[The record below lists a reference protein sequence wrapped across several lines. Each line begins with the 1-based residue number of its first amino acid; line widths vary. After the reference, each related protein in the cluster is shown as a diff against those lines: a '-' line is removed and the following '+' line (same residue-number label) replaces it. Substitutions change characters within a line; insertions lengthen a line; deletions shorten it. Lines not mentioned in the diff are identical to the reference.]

1 MIYLPKKVNTLVPHV
16 KALNHH
22 WEGKI
27 QLLALFSPQ
36 STVLAHLK
44 RRVQNV
50 KGYEKKKTKRSGL
63 ENKGCEFGDKEV
75 EELHAQLLKEV
86 QSKKKNYAAI
96 KEIQENSFEIRR
108 REIHEK
114 TSDKCVV
121 GDIAAD
127 YPFFQIHECIV
138 SITISDLY

>member
-1 MIYLPKKVNTLVPHV
+1 MT
-16 KALNHH
+16 
-22 WEGKI
+22 
-27 QLLALFSPQ
+27 FFFPQ
-36 STVLAHLK
+36 STVLVQLK

-75 EELHAQLLKEV
+75 EELHAQLLKEI
-86 QSKKKNYAAI
+86 QSKKKNYDAI

-108 REIHEK
+108 RDIQEK
-114 TSDKCVV
+114 VSEKCVV
-121 GDIAAD
+121 ADIAAD

-138 SITISDLY
+138 SITFSHLYVMFKN

>member
-1 MIYLPKKVNTLVPHV
+1 MTF
-16 KALNHH
+16 
-22 WEGKI
+22 
-27 QLLALFSPQ
+27 FSPQ
-36 STVLAHLK
+36 STVLVQLK

-63 ENKGCEFGDKEV
+63 EKNGCEFGDKEV

-86 QSKKKNYAAI
+86 QSKKKNFQAI

-108 REIHEK
+108 RKIQEK

-121 GDIAAD
+121 AEIAVD
-127 YPFFQIHECIV
+127 YPFFQTHECIV
-138 SITISDLY
+138 SIAFFHFY